1 MGESRPLGEAVP
13 RPLAVFEDG
22 GEDGYIVDD
31 KCMGTYIH
39 GILDNPSFV
48 DFLLRP
54 YAEKMA
60 AAQQTFDYAAY
71 KMAAA
76 QQTFDYAA
84 YKEQQ
89 YDLLA
94 DHVRQAIRSVGRP
107 RAPACRYEA
116 TLPDS
121 LR

>member
-1 MGESRPLGEAVP
+1 MKAQLCGGGTVSGYEIHMGESRPLGEAEP
-13 RPLAVFEDG
+13 RPLAVFDDG

-60 AAQQTFDYAAY
+60 ASRHLTMLRIRNSNTICWQTTCAS
-71 KMAAA
+71 MS
-76 QQTFDYAA
+76 
-84 YKEQQ
+84 
-89 YDLLA
+89 
-94 DHVRQAIRSVGRP
+94 I
-107 RAPACRYEA
+107 
-116 TLPDS
+116 
-121 LR
+121 